1 MPTYYHITGY
11 QGDQI
16 QLNLNLKDLL
26 GSGISLEGYSLRGQ
40 VKSSYGATGTL
51 LDLNPIIINVYSGI
65 ASISIES
72 NISKNLPVG
81 DHIYDIERYPQNSPN
96 GNAIKLMHGKFSILP
111 EITR

>member
-1 MPTYYHITGY
+1 MATYYHITGY

-16 QLNLNLKDLL
+16 QLSLNLKNSL

-40 VKSSYGATGTL
+40 VKSSYGATGIL
-51 LDLNPIIINVYSGI
+51 LDLNPIIVNVSSGI

-72 NISKNLPVG
+72 NVSKNLPIG
-81 DHIYDIERYPQNSPN
+81 DHLYDIERYSEGMPNS
-96 GNAIKLMHGKFSILP
+96 NAIKLMHGKFSVLP